1 MTDADRT
8 ELLEIYKLHAELAD
22 RVSQRREGANRLYVS
37 LLAAMVTFLAVSIR
51 FGVGNLPAGVMLG
64 SAGVFG
70 ALLSLSWFF
79 VLQSY
84 RQLNSG
90 KFKAL
95 HALETKLV
103 YPFFTTEW
111 ELLAEGRER
120 NRYWKL
126 TVVETGLP
134 WIFFA
139 LFVALAL
146 FSFTATE
153 NSTVTCVSGG
163 Q

>member
-22 RVSQRREGANRLYVS
+22 RVTQRREGANRLYVS
-37 LLAAMVTFLAVSIR
+37 LLAAIVTFLAVSIR
-51 FGVGNLPAGVMLG
+51 FGVGNLPVGVMLG

-79 VLQSY
+79 VLRSY
-84 RQLNSG
+84 RQLNFG
-90 KFKAL
+90 KFRAL
-95 HALETKLV
+95 HELETKLA

-111 ELLAEGRER
+111 KLLAEGGER
-120 NRYWKL
+120 KRYWKL

-139 LFVALAL
+139 LFVALSL
-146 FSFTATE
+146 YSFT
-153 NSTVTCVSGG
+153 VTGASSG